1 MSRGAGRL
9 QHHRTRID
17 VILRPQ
23 KNIIAMGIIVVLFTL
38 SATLWT
44 ISSAEDLQ
52 KTKVFVIPVE
62 PTLFNWTNGFTPNG
76 YWYRASLINSPDLP
90 QWMSYLFSKRHRK
103 GFIYG
108 VPPNDATN
116 VQVEVVGLNR
126 EDYETRKAIIPLNI
140 TEKSD
145 LAKYEIRLKIDNLN
159 IEDLF
164 DPHRLFNLLRIF
176 TTILWPES
184 ADNLYMTFLVSAV
197 KLGAR
202 LPLSPND
209 GEGVVVHLGSSSRF
223 SETLEHLEQEVLPLR
238 KITPCPR
245 DFKRSSVD
253 RHFRPSGFVID
264 WCSFRL
270 VKLENSSD
278 RAPYQEPSQDYAAVR
293 IDDLVR
299 REEIPRRDYSM
310 EIITTLIVPIISMLA
325 LVAFLSVILCVQHD
339 NLDKP
344 YKEDTL
350 AQGNDCVQVPQ
361 CTLRDG
367 NLASDGSP
375 RLTERDDACR
385 PSPPPY
391 SGTKR
396 FQFDS

>member
-1 MSRGAGRL
+1 S
-9 QHHRTRID
+9 
-17 VILRPQ
+17 
-23 KNIIAMGIIVVLFTL
+23 
-38 SATLWT
+38 
-44 ISSAEDLQ
+44 
-52 KTKVFVIPVE
+52 
-62 PTLFNWTNGFTPNG
+62 
-76 YWYRASLINSPDLP
+76 
-90 QWMSYLFSKRHRK
+90 
-103 GFIYG
+103 
-108 VPPNDATN
+108 
-116 VQVEVVGLNR
+116 
-126 EDYETRKAIIPLNI
+126 
-140 TEKSD
+140 
-145 LAKYEIRLKIDNLN
+145 AKYEIRLKIDNLN

-209 GEGVVVHLGSSSRF
+209 GEGVVVHLGSSSKF

-293 IDDLVR
+293 IDELVR

-325 LVAFLSVILCVQHD
+325 LVAFLSIILCVQHE
-339 NLDKP
+339 NLENP
-344 YKEDTL
+344 YKEDTHVR
-350 AQGNDCVQVPQ
+350 GNDSVQVPQ

-367 NLASDGSP
+367 DLTSDGSP

-391 SGTKR
+391 SATKR